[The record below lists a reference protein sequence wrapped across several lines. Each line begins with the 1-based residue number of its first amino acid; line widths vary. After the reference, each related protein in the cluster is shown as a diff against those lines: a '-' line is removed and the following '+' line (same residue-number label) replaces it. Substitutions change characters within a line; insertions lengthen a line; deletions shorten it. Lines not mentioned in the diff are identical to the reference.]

1 MATLKDQLK
10 SDLVKAMKAQD
21 AQSKS
26 TLRMAIA
33 AIMNAEVAGEAH
45 ELSDTEELA
54 IITREV
60 RTREESAQTYAQAGR
75 DELAAKERSEATI
88 LQRYLPAPLSADE
101 LQEIVDAE
109 VAAAGQDEKP
119 TMKQMGSIVRAVNE
133 RVKGRAEGREVAAL
147 VKKALAG

>member
-10 SDLVKAMKAQD
+10 SDLVTAMKAQD
-21 AQSKS
+21 AEAKS

-33 AIMNAEVAGEAH
+33 AIMNAEVAGSAH
-45 ELSDTEELA
+45 ELTDAEELA

-60 RTREESAQTYAQAGR
+60 RTREESAKTYAEAGR
-75 DELAAKERSEATI
+75 QELADKETSEAQF
-88 LQRYLPAPLSADE
+88 LKRYLPAPLSSEE

-109 VAAAGQDEKP
+109 IAAASQDARP
-119 TMKQMGSIVRAVNE
+119 TMKQMGAIVRAVNDT
-133 RVKGRAEGREVAAL
+133 VKGRAEGREVAAL